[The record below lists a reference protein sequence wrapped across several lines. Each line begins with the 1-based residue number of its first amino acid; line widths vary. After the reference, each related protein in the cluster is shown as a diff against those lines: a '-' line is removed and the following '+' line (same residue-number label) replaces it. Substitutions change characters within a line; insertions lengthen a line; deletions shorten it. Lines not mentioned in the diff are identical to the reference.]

1 MFNNKDTK
9 NREIME
15 KEKLEK
21 ELLSNIESLVE
32 TVEKLEEL
40 GYNVRLPYFHSPIK
54 DRIGYVEI
62 CQTIG

>member
-1 MFNNKDTK
+1 
-9 NREIME
+9 ME